1 MPTPPSIRF
10 NSSGTYST
18 LGTFDE
24 VTGTIITN
32 GLVSYFDAGRVA
44 SYPGSGTTWFDVPGS
59 RNATLINGP
68 VYNST
73 FSGILSFSA
82 ASSRYATFSPVG
94 LPSGASAGSMEAWVR
109 PLNQSVGSGFQLIA
123 SYGNAAISQARCI
136 GYNVGYWFW
145 AGYGNDVTFTQTITT
160 NTWYHLVGT
169 YDGITAIMYLNGT
182 QVASS
187 AKTWNTVLNAATLGA
202 QVGPSD
208 YLTGDIGYTAI
219 YNRALAPYEVVRNYN
234 AARPRFFN
242 VSSGTNVK
250 AKLSSTFQ
258 YYNSLD
264 EITYNPNN
272 GIASNNLLS
281 HSQFF
286 TSTNWTPG
294 NATISLNTLATT
306 APDGTFTAAKLIDIA
321 GAGQHT
327 LSYNTGFV
335 YTTGTVYT
343 FSVYAKAAEISSL
356 GVYIPGG
363 NAGAKYNISTGA
375 LISNDSGITSTM
387 TFVGNGWWKIVATYT
402 STLAATI
409 SPIFYMMNP
418 STSYTAVGGQGLYLW
433 GAQFESGTGQG
444 VYVATT
450 ASNVKF
456 TTFAARTTN
465 QGEIYVK
472 DSFDEVTGMINTTGL
487 IASWDA
493 SRDASYPR
501 TGVVWTDISGNLND
515 VTLSGTYTY
524 NTSTS
529 FNMLGTGNAI
539 RSSNTLNGLA
549 SSSTEWTVSVWF
561 NYTSTATYTAAFE
574 KQSAVGGG
582 STPRLDIGYIG
593 SGSLFYFTTYNHTT
607 LLINDG
613 ATSINLSANRWYNF
627 TGVATSG
634 VTRGY
639 LNGNLIISSNVS
651 SSWPD
656 ASQTL
661 GIGGAQRKINGQIGE
676 TQVYNRALSATEVL
690 WNFENTRT
698 RYGV

>member
-1 MPTPPSIRF
+1 
-10 NSSGTYST
+10 
-18 LGTFDE
+18 
-24 VTGTIITN
+24 
-32 GLVSYFDAGRVA
+32 
-44 SYPGSGTTWFDVPGS
+44 
-59 RNATLINGP
+59 
-68 VYNST
+68 
-73 FSGILSFSA
+73 
-82 ASSRYATFSPVG
+82 
-94 LPSGASAGSMEAWVR
+94 
-109 PLNQSVGSGFQLIA
+109 
-123 SYGNAAISQARCI
+123 
-136 GYNVGYWFW
+136 
-145 AGYGNDVTFTQTITT
+145 
-160 NTWYHLVGT
+160 
-169 YDGITAIMYLNGT
+169 MYLNGT

-272 GIASNNLLS
+272 GIASNNLLTYS
-281 HSQFF
+281 EDLTVSPWF
-286 TSTNWTPG
+286 TIGANVTRQSNTVVAPNGTLTADTLLTSSWVSGDSIYQDLSGIVGTTPYILSVFVKAGTATSISFAAFYTGSSTEGFSINFNPVTGLITGGTGIVTTHTNGWYRISFA
-294 NATISLNTLATT
+294 ATGTIAANTTLRWQVYLN
-306 APDGTFTAAKLIDIA
+306 
-321 GAGQHT
+321 
-327 LSYNTGFV
+327 N
-335 YTTGTVYT
+335 TGTV
-343 FSVYAKAAEISSL
+343 F
-356 GVYIPGG
+356 
-363 NAGAKYNISTGA
+363 
-375 LISNDSGITSTM
+375 
-387 TFVGNGWWKIVATYT
+387 
-402 STLAATI
+402 
-409 SPIFYMMNP
+409 
-418 STSYTAVGGQGLYLW
+418 LW
-433 GAQFESGTGQG
+433 GAQLERSSSLG

-456 TTFAARTTN
+456 TTFAARTTD

>member
-18 LGTFDE
+18 LGNFDE

-73 FSGILSFSA
+73 FSGILSFLA

-109 PLNQSVGSGFQLIA
+109 PLDQSVSSFQLIA
-123 SYGNAAISQARCI
+123 AYGNAALSQARCI
-136 GYNVGYWFW
+136 GYNLGYWFW
-145 AGYGNDVTFTQTITT
+145 AGYSNDVTFTQTITT

-281 HSQFF
+281 YSQFF

-306 APDGTFTAAKLIDIA
+306 APDGTFTAAKLIDVA

-375 LISNDSGITSTM
+375 LILNDTGITSTI

-402 STLAATI
+402 STLVATI

-418 STSYTAVGGQGLYLW
+418 GTSYTAVGSQGLYLW

-450 ASNVKF
+450 ASNAKF

-472 DSFDEVTGMINTTGL
+472 DSFDEVTSMIVTDGLLLYLDGKYFESTRWTDLSNYNNDGTLLNSPTYNNTNSSFIFNGSNQGAQITTSTLNVPYTGKTIFVVARLSATAWTSGVAQYRGMCGTDGGL
-487 IASWDA
+487 ARNFNFYIY
-493 SRDASYPR
+493 RDASN
-501 TGVVWTDISGNLND
+501 I
-515 VTLSGTYTY
+515 TYIHY
-524 NTSTS
+524 STPGS
-529 FNMLGTGNAI
+529 AFITNAI
-539 RSSNTLNGLA
+539 SLN
-549 SSSTEWTVSVWF
+549 
-561 NYTSTATYTAAFE
+561 TATWFMAAVTQTA
-574 KQSAVGGG
+574 
-582 STPRLDIGYIG
+582 ST
-593 SGSLFYFTTYNHTT
+593 TT
-607 LLINDG
+607 
-613 ATSINLSANRWYNF
+613 
-627 TGVATSG
+627 V
-634 VTRGY
+634 Y
-639 LNGNLIISSNVS
+639 LNGVS
-651 SSWPD
+651 VYSLSG
-656 ASQTL
+656 QTL
-661 GIGGAQRKINGQIGE
+661 NQYANPGGSEYVGRADGLWAGDIA
-676 TQVYNRALSATEVL
+676 VCAYYSRALSAAEIVSNYNVFSSRVGL
-690 WNFENTRT
+690 P
-698 RYGV
+698 